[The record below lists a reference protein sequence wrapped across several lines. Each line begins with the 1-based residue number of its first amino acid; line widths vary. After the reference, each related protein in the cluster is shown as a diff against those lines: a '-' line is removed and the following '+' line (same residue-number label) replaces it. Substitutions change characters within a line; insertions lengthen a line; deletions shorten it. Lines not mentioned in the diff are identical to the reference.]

1 MNPPEKETEIIS
13 RQDALSD
20 SKHVEFYSQ
29 GVAAWFNSALE
40 HDKSLLTL
48 SVAGIGVL
56 VSFMQSAIDSISS
69 LLLYV
74 SAILAFMICLVSVL
88 LIFKRNQKHI
98 VDVFNGKNEDDSML
112 EIMDMSANY
121 SFVAGMLL
129 SALLGIS
136 LAINTYIDKGKSMAN
151 ENGKNSAQS
160 VPAFDS
166 VNGMKGLL
174 PCNESFNQMKDLQKS
189 FNGMSQ
195 LQGQTQNVQAT
206 ATQAA
211 ATQTTSVQNS
221 QNGATEK

>member
-1 MNPPEKETEIIS
+1 MNDLENAAELIK
-13 RQDALSD
+13 RLNALDD
-20 SKHVEFYSQ
+20 SKKAEFYSQ

-56 VSFMQSAIDSISS
+56 ISLMSAAIDSVSS

-74 SAILAFMICLVSVL
+74 AAILAFMICLVSVL
-88 LIFKRNQKHI
+88 LIYKRNKKHI
-98 VDVFNGKNEDDSML
+98 VDVFSGKNEDDSML
-112 EIMDMSANY
+112 EIMDMSASY

-136 LAINTYIDKGKSMAN
+136 SAINTYLDKGKNMAN
-151 ENGKNSAQS
+151 ENGKNSSQS
-160 VPAFDS
+160 VPALDS

-174 PCNESFNQMKDLQKS
+174 PAYESFNQMKDLQKS

-195 LQGQTQNVQAT
+195 LQGQNLHQTQSAQTT
-206 ATQAA
+206 ATQTSS
-211 ATQTTSVQNS
+211 TQNAQSGT
-221 QNGATEK
+221 TEK

>member
-1 MNPPEKETEIIS
+1 MNPSEKETEIIS

>member
-1 MNPPEKETEIIS
+1 
-13 RQDALSD
+13 
-20 SKHVEFYSQ
+20 
-29 GVAAWFNSALE
+29 
-40 HDKSLLTL
+40 
-48 SVAGIGVL
+48 
-56 VSFMQSAIDSISS
+56 MQSAIDSISS

-136 LAINTYIDKGKSMAN
+136 LAINTYIDKGKNMAN

>member
-136 LAINTYIDKGKSMAN
+136 LAINTYIDKGKNMAN